1 MKKFLALFLA
11 LAMVALCMAG
21 CGQSTAQ
28 EATKTDEK
36 ATETNVTETAD
47 ADSAQSISFLIT
59 YSSDKEVMYQCIS
72 DFTTET
78 GIQVE
83 IQYLPL
89 AEARNQISI
98 MTASDSLPDVM
109 DVDNTDTANYAQMGI
124 LADLTSRVTS
134 EIEMDQYY
142 EGVLNNSMWDGKYYG
157 LPFTAN
163 DLALYCNMDLL
174 NQAGVDAIPTTW
186 DEMLDACAKL
196 KQIGVT
202 GFGIAANQSTDTSF
216 QMWPVLWSQGVDYTD
231 LGSQN
236 TIDALNFYKSMAEN
250 GYMTTEA
257 IQYASGDN
265 ANQFIAGN
273 IAMIIDGPWRLRSV
287 ESGVDFN
294 FKVASIPAGSAGQ
307 ITVLGGHNFA
317 ITEGGNVDAAW
328 EFVKYMNSPAVM
340 QKYYEAENY
349 IPARKDVC
357 EASEYFKGEN
367 LAPFVNSM
375 ASAQAMPKANYNSVS
390 DILVE
395 MLQSVMLGVSTP
407 EEAAATAKTQFDA
420 LG

>member
-1 MKKFLALFLA
+1 MKKFLALILA
-11 LAMVALCMAG
+11 LAMLTTCLAG
-21 CGQSTAQ
+21 CGQEAAQ
-28 EATKTDEK
+28 TEQKTTDPVPEAK
-36 ATETNVTETAD
+36 APDTAD
-47 ADSAQSISFLIT
+47 ADTAKSISFLIT

-72 DFTTET
+72 DFTAQT
-78 GIQVE
+78 GINVD

-98 MTASDSLPDVM
+98 MTASGSLPDVM

-124 LADLTSRVTS
+124 LADLTDRVTS

-142 EGVLNNSMWDGKYYG
+142 EGVLNNSKWDNKYYG

-163 DLALYCNMDLL
+163 NLAMYCNMDLL
-174 NQAGVDAIPTTW
+174 AQAGVDAVPTTW
-186 DEMLDACAKL
+186 EEMLDACEKL

-216 QMWPVLWSQGVDYTD
+216 QMWPVLWSNGVDYTD

-236 TIDALNFYKSMAEN
+236 TIDTLTIYETMAKN

-273 IAMIIDGPWRLRSV
+273 IAMIIDGPWRLRSI
-287 ESGVDFN
+287 ESGVSFQ
-294 FKVASIPAGSAGQ
+294 FQVAPIPAGTAGQ
-307 ITVLGGHNFA
+307 ATVLGGHNFA
-317 ITEGGNVDAAW
+317 ITKGGNEDAAW
-328 EFVKYMNSPAVM
+328 EFVKYMNSPEVM

-357 EASEYFKGEN
+357 QASEYFKGEN
-367 LAPFVNSM
+367 LAPFVSAMEN
-375 ASAQAMPKANYNSVS
+375 ASPMPKDNYNALS
-390 DILVE
+390 DILIE
-395 MLQSVMLGVSTP
+395 MLQSVVLDVSTP
-407 EEAAATAKTQFDA
+407 ADAAATAKTQFDA
-420 LG
+420 LD